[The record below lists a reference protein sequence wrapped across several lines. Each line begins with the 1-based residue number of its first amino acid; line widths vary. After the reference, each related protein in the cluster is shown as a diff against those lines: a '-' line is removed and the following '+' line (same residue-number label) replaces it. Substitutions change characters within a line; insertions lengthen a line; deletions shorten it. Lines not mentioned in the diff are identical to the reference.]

1 MQYALAE
8 KLGKTLQEI
17 QEISVHEF
25 QRWVTYPEI
34 AQEKQSEGKLKS
46 TIYINSNRQD

>member
-1 MQYALAE
+1 VQYALAE

-25 QRWVTYPEI
+25 QGWIAYLEI
-34 AQEKQSEGKLKS
+34 VKEKQQK
-46 TIYINSNRQD
+46 Q